1 MIKAVDN
8 LKFNSKN
15 FQGINVNVNATPEV
29 VSGLF
34 EHSLR
39 LLKRVDRIMEGSW
52 RTVSKRSKNAV
63 SPEFRVVDKNRDIT
77 MSLKPIYNDYKKS
90 LLLEVDSPKQIERI
104 IIDRLSGNFKYEKS
118 VKTEF
123 GSATTKTY
131 DSLKESD
138 VNLNDVV
145 NDYVD
150 KCLSKFLKQRYV
162 RDLEM

>member
-8 LKFNSKN
+8 LKFSSKN

-34 EHSLR
+34 ERSLR

-131 DSLKESD
+131 DSLKEND
-138 VNLNDVV
+138 VNLNDIV